1 MAYKLVPR
9 NVNMNE
15 LQNGRWACRSATKP
29 LNYRDHRVSRI
40 RSSKRFP
47 SIPKDQ
53 LFFIPFRSSVYSEI
67 DVLARLFKFSLS
79 FSLFR
84 PFSLDIPSL
93 CPSYVTH
100 VRYVIVRRPRPAR
113 HEWVTHADR
122 PRVCVAACVRGRV
135 RTLPGHVC
143 DSRARAPIFRPS
155 SRLRRLAYALFTP
168 SD

>member
-29 LNYRDHRVSRI
+29 LNYRDHRVSRT

-122 PRVCVAACVRGRV
+122 PRVCVAACVRCLATCAIHALARPFFV
-135 RTLPGHVC
+135 RR
-143 DSRARAPIFRPS
+143 RACV
-155 SRLRRLAYALFTP
+155 ALLTRYLHHP
-168 SD
+168 AKLHP